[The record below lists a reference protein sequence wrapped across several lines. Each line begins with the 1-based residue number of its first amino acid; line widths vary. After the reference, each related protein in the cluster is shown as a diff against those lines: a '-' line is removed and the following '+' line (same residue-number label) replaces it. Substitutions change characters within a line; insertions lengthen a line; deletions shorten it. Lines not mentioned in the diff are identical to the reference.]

1 MVVMPTP
8 RPCAWQVLYGNSLM
22 GFVPAARGKQ
32 LAAGKKASH
41 AETPRRAPGQQEL
54 LYIKSKEIAHVCSKT
69 GSSPAGPEAGREQLC
84 PRQHAAKVADLRPA
98 AEVAVVQRRRAWGAR
113 DLQGP
118 LRASTCA
125 WERAAE
131 RGFGSVRG
139 AAGVGGAPPGVDQ
152 RPPPK
157 NPSAKMRK

>member
-41 AETPRRAPGQQEL
+41 AETPRRAPGQQKL
-54 LYIKSKEIAHVCSKT
+54 LYNKSKEIPHICSKT

-84 PRQHAAKVADLRPA
+84 PRQHAAKVADLRPT

-113 DLQGP
+113 GLQAP
-118 LRASTCA
+118 LRASACA
-125 WERAAE
+125 WGRAAE
-131 RGFGSVRG
+131 RGSGGVRG
-139 AAGVGGAPPGVDQ
+139 AAGVGGAPPVLTRGLPQ
-152 RPPPK
+152 RIQ
-157 NPSAKMRK
+157 SAKMRK